1 MILIRN
7 VAKSSLRSSQLIK
20 DIIDG
25 RNRSFEITLDKR
37 IMFIE
42 SLATDRAEIASGTI
56 MNRTRNRIEDS
67 MINLFQLIAFDFS
80 SRGMTNRAK
89 MFTDV

>member
-1 MILIRN
+1 
-7 VAKSSLRSSQLIK
+7 
-20 DIIDG
+20 
-25 RNRSFEITLDKR
+25 
-37 IMFIE
+37 MFIE
-42 SLATDRAEIASGTI
+42 SLTTDRAEIASGTI